1 METHMKKRSAP
12 KRKRPVRL
20 RPRTGAQP
28 GANVLSIILDPG
40 HSHYRRSQMVR
51 FALDKGRHRTE
62 ASEVGNMILIN
73 PDRSM
78 TAREQ
83 DLLLRAL
90 GRATPAPAVT
100 SLVLPDSFW
109 GHAIADI
116 PLYAG
121 AKFVSQRVW
130 DSLPDREKF
139 PLSPLK
145 PQRRSD
151 PDGDESL

>member
-1 METHMKKRSAP
+1 MKKRRSASAP

-20 RPRTGAQP
+20 PPRSAAQP
-28 GANVLSIILDPG
+28 GANVLSIIVDPG

-51 FALDKGRHRTE
+51 FALDKGRYRTE
-62 ASEVGNMILIN
+62 ASEVGNMILKD

-90 GRATPAPAVT
+90 GRAAPAPPVT
-100 SLVLPDSFW
+100 GRVLPDNW
-109 GHAIADI
+109 VGHAISDI
-116 PLYAG
+116 ALYAG

-130 DSLPDREKF
+130 DSLQEREKF

-145 PQRRSD
+145 PQRK
-151 PDGDESL
+151 E

>member
-1 METHMKKRSAP
+1 MKKLRRSSP
-12 KRKRPVRL
+12 RKRKQPVRL
-20 RPRTGAQP
+20 PPRSAAQP

-40 HSHYRRSQMVR
+40 HSHYRRSQMCR
-51 FALDKGRHRTE
+51 FALDKGMYRAE
-62 ASEVGNMILIN
+62 ASEVGDMILKD

-90 GRATPAPAVT
+90 GRAAPAPPVT
-100 SLVLPDSFW
+100 GRVLPDHFW
-109 GHAIADI
+109 GHAISDI
-116 PLYAG
+116 ALYAG
-121 AKFVSQRVW
+121 AKFVAQRVW
-130 DSLPDREKF
+130 DTLPDREKF

-151 PDGDESL
+151 PDEGESL